1 MRAWVEIDLDAL
13 LRNARALADRARAPL
28 LPMVKADA
36 YGLGALP
43 VVRALES
50 LDPWGY
56 GVAMIEEG
64 VALRAAGIRRPIVV
78 FTPLLVSE
86 FDAAHRHRLTP
97 ALGSAEAIAAWA
109 PSGAPWHLAIDTGMN
124 RAGVSWDAVASLA
137 LRQRPEGAFTH
148 FHSAECD
155 NGSMEQQLA
164 RFREAVSHLPER
176 PKLLH
181 AENSPALE
189 RLTGSS
195 AWDIVR
201 PGVFL
206 YGVGATAEPVAS
218 FRTRVVD
225 LRTIPAGETVS
236 YGATYRAT
244 TPRRIATLAMGYADG
259 YRRAFSN
266 RGLAIV
272 NDREAPVVGTVTMDM
287 TMIDVTDVPCALGDV
302 ATVLGR
308 GGERVLDAVTMAE
321 RGGVSPYELL
331 VGLALR
337 AERIYT
343 GPQGYTRDAR

>member
-13 LRNARALADRARAPL
+13 LRNARTLGDRAHAPL

-56 GVAMIEEG
+56 GVAMIDEG
-64 VALRAAGIRRPIVV
+64 AELRAAGIRRPIVV
-78 FTPLLVSE
+78 FTPLLVDE
-86 FDAAHRHRLTP
+86 FDAARRHGLTP
-97 ALGSAEAIAAWA
+97 ALGNREAIVAWA
-109 PSGAPWHLAIDTGMN
+109 PTGAPWHLAIDTGMN
-124 RAGVSWDAVASLA
+124 RAGMPWDAIDTLGHV
-137 LRQRPEGAFTH
+137 PEAAFTH
-148 FHSAECD
+148 FHSAGCD
-155 NGSMEQQLA
+155 NGSMEQQLG
-164 RFREAVSHLPER
+164 RFREALSRLSQR
-176 PKLLH
+176 PRFVH
-181 AENSPALE
+181 AENSAALE
-189 RLTGSS
+189 RLTGPS

-206 YGVGATAEPVAS
+206 YGGSATAEPVAS
-218 FRTRVVD
+218 LRARVVD

-236 YGATYRAT
+236 YGATYRAAS
-244 TPRRIATLAMGYADG
+244 PRRIATLAMGYADG

-266 RGLAIV
+266 RGRAIV
-272 NDREAPVVGTVTMDM
+272 NDREVPVVGTVTMDM

-308 GGERVLDAVTMAE
+308 SGAHVLDAVTVAE
-321 RGGVSPYELL
+321 QGGVSPYELL

-343 GPQGYTRDAR
+343 GWGRRDAL